1 MVNDRSNASSDF
13 EVNDPR
19 SMGSNK
25 FAINQGTAGSFEAND
40 RSGGSAKYQLQ
51 GTAGSQQFQMSIGQQ
66 DF

>member
-1 MVNDRSNASSDF
+1 MASQQ
-13 EVNDPR
+13 
-19 SMGSNK
+19 

-51 GTAGSQQFQMSIGQQ
+51 GTTGSQLNALSIGQQ